1 VDSLFQLVKGGDFVS
16 EMKQKLHEMIDS
28 LPESKLVYIVRIVS
42 DLRSMLDDTDDD
54 IDMALA
60 KKAEGARERNDFV
73 SFDDALKEMGFS
85 IEQIQN

>member
-1 VDSLFQLVKGGDFVS
+1 MS
-16 EMKQKLHEMIDS
+16 EMKQKLHEIIDS

-60 KKAEGARERNDFV
+60 KKADEARERNDFV

>member
-1 VDSLFQLVKGGDFVS
+1 MS

-28 LPESKLVYIVRIVS
+28 LPESKLIYIVRIVS

-60 KKAEGARERNDFV
+60 KKADEARERNDFV

>member
-1 VDSLFQLVKGGDFVS
+1 MS

-60 KKAEGARERNDFV
+60 KKADEARERNDFV

>member
-16 EMKQKLHEMIDS
+16 EMKQKLHEIIDS

-60 KKAEGARERNDFV
+60 KKADEARERNDFV

>member
-1 VDSLFQLVKGGDFVS
+1 
-16 EMKQKLHEMIDS
+16 MKQKLHEMIDS
-28 LPESKLVYIVRIVS
+28 LPESKLIYIVRIVS

-60 KKAEGARERNDFV
+60 KKADEARERNDFV
-73 SFDDALKEMGFS
+73 SFNDALKEMGFS